1 MPGILRPDH
10 EVALQDVTRLTE
22 RSIRL
27 LEDLGTLAEDTALAE
42 RLRERAARRAVL
54 RTQLERAARAAGEAP
69 ADEEPERAHLQAL
82 WYKLKAAIG
91 TADEA
96 TVLREALAAQ
106 DADLR
111 RAIGRALEHAQPPE
125 VIAALQSL
133 AADVRDI
140 DDA

>member
-27 LEDLGTLAEDTALAE
+27 LEDLGALAEDTALGD
-42 RLRERAARRAVL
+42 RLRERAARRAAL
-54 RTQLERAARAAGEAP
+54 RQRIEHAASAAGEAP
-69 ADEEPERAHLQAL
+69 ADEDPERAHLQAL

-96 TVLREALAAQ
+96 SVLREALAAQ
-106 DADLR
+106 DAELR
-111 RAIGRALEHAQPPE
+111 SAIDRALEYAQPPE
-125 VIAALQSL
+125 LTAGLQSL
-133 AADVRDI
+133 AADVRDV